1 MRTTID
7 DPLIERARALKL
19 YGLLAHWDEVAQS
32 PWIEPLIGWEESE
45 RQQRSLQRR
54 LTNARI
60 GRFKP
65 LADFDWNWPK
75 QCDRAAIEDLMGLS
89 FLDEGAN
96 AVLVGP
102 NGVGKPQPKYYPY
115 R

>member
-1 MRTTID
+1 MRTPIE

-54 LTNARI
+54 SRVRRTALGWGT
-60 GRFKP
+60 
-65 LADFDWNWPK
+65 W
-75 QCDRAAIEDLMGLS
+75 CCRACSMAACS
-89 FLDEGAN
+89 SA
-96 AVLVGP
+96 P
-102 NGVGKPQPKYYPY
+102 P
-115 R
+115 